1 MESNIFQKIFVKE
14 AKQNTGDPFVKQ
26 STLEEIQ
33 GYGYQLWQTT
43 HEGYV
48 MFGMEDN

>member
-14 AKQNTGDPFVKQ
+14 AKQNTESDPFVKQ

-33 GYGYQLWQTT
+33 GYGYQLWQNHT
-43 HEGYV
+43 
-48 MFGMEDN
+48 

>member
-1 MESNIFQKIFVKE
+1 MKE
-14 AKQNTGDPFVKQ
+14 ANKNTESDPFVKQ

-43 HEGYV
+43 HMKDMLCLVCG
-48 MFGMEDN
+48 GTD